1 MTQGVTSHFPSLKQ
15 EEKNRL
21 IQVLKN
27 VWTARYWWKVKYKV
41 DSPILS
47 ADQMPLHQ
55 NESNGQKS
63 RNSSGRDQSYFVKKN
78 YHLSRERCTMMTTAS
93 SANQIKTPPLEFIFK
108 WNEK

>member
-41 DSPILS
+41 DPPILS

-63 RNSSGRDQSYFVKKN
+63 LNSSGRVSHILLKKIIICQGRDA
-78 YHLSRERCTMMTTAS
+78 L
-93 SANQIKTPPLEFIFK
+93 
-108 WNEK
+108 